1 MFINLLQ
8 ARNLL
13 PCLKQLMSIQ
23 LSRKTSLCDRLK
35 IILEILP
42 VILLDYALAEDFKR
56 YMKVE

>member
-1 MFINLLQ
+1 
-8 ARNLL
+8 
-13 PCLKQLMSIQ
+13 MSNQ
-23 LSRKTSLCDRLK
+23 LSRKPSLCDRLK